1 MLLWVGQ
8 LVSCTRMHMQTPESM
23 GHVVH
28 QSSYYQS
35 FPFPLVR
42 MQRKCCNVPKKR
54 QERRLQAS
62 KRRHTIRWLLKMLHF
77 DIQVALERVPLLQPH
92 LSMRFISWSP
102 SPLRKRSRLAGSIKQ
117 EQRASK
123 RFSIISCSSAV
134 DGLWRLNTWEGR
146 RRREH
151 LERTPRK
158 ACCSYMRRKEWG
170 RQIIIT
176 WQKILARVAEQLR
189 ERRGDRVENTQF
201 WSTTKFEA

>member
-1 MLLWVGQ
+1 
-8 LVSCTRMHMQTPESM
+8 
-23 GHVVH
+23 
-28 QSSYYQS
+28 
-35 FPFPLVR
+35 
-42 MQRKCCNVPKKR
+42 
-54 QERRLQAS
+54 
-62 KRRHTIRWLLKMLHF
+62 MLHF
-77 DIQVALERVPLLQPH
+77 DIQVALELVPLLQPH

-189 ERRGDRVENTQF
+189 ERRGDRVENTVINNHF
-201 WSTTKFEA
+201 NVLLLLAECPKMPKVVHYSLKMYLRMRR